1 MQVLAGEG
9 GPGYADGVFARTN
22 GVGGLALVAGGVV
35 LTDIFNGTVRGLD
48 VSAGAMT
55 TLVGAPLDVGA
66 IDGGCG
72 EARLN
77 GPRGIATDPRD
88 PSVVVFGDGPCLRR
102 ADLVAGDVTT
112 IAGDCSTPGDD
123 DDTLLAARFG
133 FLLHD
138 LEIDSDGRI
147 YVADRIND
155 TIRVVDVDG
164 GFTLSLASG
173 LNGPGGLVLDGSL
186 LFVCDTFDH
195 TLKSVDTRT
204 GEVRIVAG
212 RSGVPG
218 SVDGDLAAATLESP
232 QALALLGRV
241 LLTAGFDGAIRA
253 IDLDEGSVRTIA
265 RGRGFFAS
273 FLAEHDGV
281 LAADLDGAI
290 VRIGT
295 QGTIEHLAGPRSPTG
310 AVDGPGQTARFALP
324 ASVVVDGDAALVSD
338 ALNAT
343 IRRVELLTGETTTL
357 LGQLEA
363 PGSDDGPRLAARL
376 DYPAGLAIT
385 DDGDLLIVDNAAG
398 SLRRLDRQTDTVST
412 LARGL
417 TDPWEVA
424 VVDSAR
430 VVVVESAAGRVSWVS
445 VDDGTV
451 SPLVEGLAL
460 PVGVAVIDGRIF
472 VTENEGHTLVEV
484 AADGSVTRRL
494 GTPGFQGSVDGT
506 ADVALLSFP
515 AGLASGRLAGAS
527 VLYVAETGGQTIRR
541 IDVAS
546 FESRFVVGDPVLSGA
561 LSAGSRV
568 ALEGAPLLNPNDV
581 AVASGVA
588 EDALVIVGDSTVLL
602 ATPGPSARGAR

>member
-1 MQVLAGEG
+1 
-9 GPGYADGVFARTN
+9 
-22 GVGGLALVAGGVV
+22 
-35 LTDIFNGTVRGLD
+35 
-48 VSAGAMT
+48 
-55 TLVGAPLDVGA
+55 
-66 IDGGCG
+66 
-72 EARLN
+72 
-77 GPRGIATDPRD
+77 
-88 PSVVVFGDGPCLRR
+88 
-102 ADLVAGDVTT
+102 
-112 IAGDCSTPGDD
+112 
-123 DDTLLAARFG
+123 
-133 FLLHD
+133 
-138 LEIDSDGRI
+138 
-147 YVADRIND
+147 
-155 TIRVVDVDG
+155 
-164 GFTLSLASG
+164 
-173 LNGPGGLVLDGSL
+173 
-186 LFVCDTFDH
+186 
-195 TLKSVDTRT
+195 
-204 GEVRIVAG
+204 
-212 RSGVPG
+212 
-218 SVDGDLAAATLESP
+218 
-232 QALALLGRV
+232 
-241 LLTAGFDGAIRA
+241 
-253 IDLDEGSVRTIA
+253 
-265 RGRGFFAS
+265 
-273 FLAEHDGV
+273 
-281 LAADLDGAI
+281 
-290 VRIGT
+290 
-295 QGTIEHLAGPRSPTG
+295 
-310 AVDGPGQTARFALP
+310 
-324 ASVVVDGDAALVSD
+324 LVSD

-357 LGQLEA
+357 FGQLEA

-385 DDGDLLIVDNAAG
+385 DDGDLLIIDNATG

-506 ADVALLSFP
+506 ADVALLNFP